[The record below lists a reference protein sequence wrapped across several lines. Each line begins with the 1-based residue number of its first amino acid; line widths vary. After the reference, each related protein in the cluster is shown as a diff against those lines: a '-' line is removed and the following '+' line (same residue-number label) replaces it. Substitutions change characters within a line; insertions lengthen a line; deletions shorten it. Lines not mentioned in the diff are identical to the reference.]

1 MGGTNTRLPQQWVVS
16 AGVVPTVTFAELP
29 APQQVSRKAAERSAT
44 LHTHA
49 LIDSQSF
56 SVILYRWAFESLQA
70 IPADYNGEFA
80 EEIAALRDALPGK
93 ITEQEQ
99 IDAERAASLTQQQKP
114 KPPQT
119 FNYGGGTDTG
129 PGSGHGLRE
138 DYGDPEDLYED
149 GDYND
154 LDEAWDEWEE
164 GW

>member
-1 MGGTNTRLPQQWVVS
+1 MGDY
-16 AGVVPTVTFAELP
+16 
-29 APQQVSRKAAERSAT
+29 KDAATILAY
-44 LHTHA
+44 THA

-56 SVILYRWAFESLQA
+56 SVILYRWALESLQA
-70 IPADYNGEFA
+70 IPADYSGEFA

-93 ITEQEQ
+93 IAEQEQ
-99 IDAERAASLTQQQKP
+99 IDAERAASLAQQQKP

-129 PGSGHGLRE
+129 PGGGHSLRE
-138 DYGDPEDLYED
+138 DYDNPEDLYED
-149 GDYND
+149 GDYDD